1 MSRKKF
7 SKKGF
12 YKGSTLA
19 IIAFSIAFYSRIV
32 CSVTRLPSVL
42 NHLHFAIVP
51 LTTAIILTTARPRDP
66 KQISIVWMLLSGL
79 LILLGVMTGSA
90 LLNNAGPINV
100 IFDFLILGGPFM
112 LLMAIICIPMSI
124 ESFQRFRK
132 WIIDSSYTNMAL
144 AFIQWPLLKF
154 HKISAGGLDETDG
167 MSGVFF
173 VSGAGNYISTTVSIY
188 FGLYYL
194 MFATSSPVWMRW
206 VTLLGAAFQ
215 LQLSDSKQVLFAL
228 LVGWGLLILLTMK
241 NISKTLTYTIAIIV
255 FVVTLYWCIQ
265 NLEAFKS
272 FKNYLDK
279 DGLYGPD
286 GEATRIKLIAFH
298 IIPTFYQS
306 PLNWL
311 LGLGP
316 GHTVGR
322 LGGWLLKE
330 NWAILGPLGATVHPA
345 SQALL
350 SAYYG
355 SWLALESTMF
365 CPLFGWAGIWGDL
378 GFAGLFAYLLL
389 GLIVWRYVCVDNL
402 SRFLLLSV
410 AAFGFIFTQMEEPGY
425 MFYTVTL
432 IGLRWHE
439 NRLEAIR
446 NSSQAQTGKS
456 C

>member
-1 MSRKKF
+1 MK
-7 SKKGF
+7 
-12 YKGSTLA
+12 
-19 IIAFSIAFYSRIV
+19 
-32 CSVTRLPSVL
+32 
-42 NHLHFAIVP
+42 
-51 LTTAIILTTARPRDP
+51 D
-66 KQISIVWMLLSGL
+66 
-79 LILLGVMTGSA
+79 LG
-90 LLNNAGPINV
+90 
-100 IFDFLILGGPFM
+100 
-112 LLMAIICIPMSI
+112 
-124 ESFQRFRK
+124 
-132 WIIDSSYTNMAL
+132 
-144 AFIQWPLLKF
+144 
-154 HKISAGGLDETDG
+154 
-167 MSGVFF
+167 
-173 VSGAGNYISTTVSIY
+173 
-188 FGLYYL
+188 
-194 MFATSSPVWMRW
+194 
-206 VTLLGAAFQ
+206 
-215 LQLSDSKQVLFAL
+215 
-228 LVGWGLLILLTMK
+228 
-241 NISKTLTYTIAIIV
+241 KTLTYAISIIIFTIV
-255 FVVTLYWCIQ
+255 FYWCVQ
-265 NLEAFKS
+265 NLDTFIS

-279 DGLYGPD
+279 DGLYGPN
-286 GEATRIKLIAFH
+286 GEATRIKFIAFH

-316 GHTVGR
+316 GHTAGR

-330 NWAILGPLGATVHPA
+330 NWAILGPLGATIHPA

-350 SAYYG
+350 GAYYG

>member
-1 MSRKKF
+1 MNKKKF
-7 SKKGF
+7 IKKGF
-12 YKGSTLA
+12 YKGSTLVIA
-19 IIAFSIAFYSRIV
+19 AFSTAFYSRIV
-32 CSVTRLPSVL
+32 CSITRLPSVL

-51 LTTAIILTTARPRDP
+51 LTTAIILATSRPKDP

-79 LILLGVMTGSA
+79 LILFGVMTASA
-90 LLNNAGPINV
+90 LINNAGIINV
-100 IFDFLILGGPFM
+100 IFDFLILGEPFM
-112 LLMAIICIPMSI
+112 LLMAIICLPMSTA
-124 ESFQRFRK
+124 SFQRFRK
-132 WIIDSSYTNMAL
+132 WIVDSSYINMAL

-154 HKISAGGLDETDG
+154 NKISAGGLDATDG

-173 VSGAGNYISTTVSIY
+173 VSGAGNYVSTTVSIY
-188 FGLYYL
+188 FGLYCL
-194 MFATSSPVWMRW
+194 MFATAVPSWIRW
-206 VTLLGAAFQ
+206 GILLSAGLQ

-228 LVGWGLLILLTMK
+228 LLGWGLLILLTMK
-241 NISKTLTYTIAIIV
+241 DIGKTITYALSIIIFTIV
-255 FVVTLYWCIQ
+255 FYWCVQ
-265 NLEAFKS
+265 NLDAFIS

-286 GEATRIKLIAFH
+286 GEATRIKFIAFH

-316 GHTVGR
+316 GHTAGR

-330 NWAILGPLGATVHPA
+330 NWAILGPLGATIHPA

-350 SAYYG
+350 GEYYG

-378 GFAGLFAYLLL
+378 GWAGLCAYLLL
-389 GLIVWRYVCVDNL
+389 GFIVWCYICVDNL
-402 SRFLLLSV
+402 CRFLLLSV
-410 AAFGFIFTQMEEPGY
+410 AAFGLIFTQMEEPGY
-425 MFYTVTL
+425 MFYTATL

-439 NRLEAIR
+439 KY
-446 NSSQAQTGKS
+446 SQ
-456 C
+456 

>member
-1 MSRKKF
+1 MNKKKF
-7 SKKGF
+7 IKKGF
-12 YKGSTLA
+12 YQGSTLVIA
-19 IIAFSIAFYSRIV
+19 AFSTAFYSRIV
-32 CSVTRLPSVL
+32 CSITRLPSVL

-51 LTTAIILTTARPRDP
+51 LTTAIILTTARPKDP

-79 LILLGVMTGSA
+79 LILFGVMTASA
-90 LLNNAGPINV
+90 LINNAGIINV

-112 LLMAIICIPMSI
+112 LLMAIICLPMSTT
-124 ESFQRFRK
+124 SFQRFRK
-132 WIIDSSYTNMAL
+132 WIVDSSYINMAL

-154 HKISAGGLDETDG
+154 NKISAGGLDATDG

-188 FGLYYL
+188 FGLYCL
-194 MFATSSPVWMRW
+194 MFATAVPSWIRW
-206 VTLLGAAFQ
+206 GILLSAGFQ

-228 LVGWGLLILLTMK
+228 LLGWGLLILLTMK
-241 NISKTLTYTIAIIV
+241 DLGKTLTYAISIIIFTIV
-255 FVVTLYWCIQ
+255 FYWCVQ
-265 NLEAFKS
+265 NLGTFIS

-279 DGLYGPD
+279 DGLYGPN
-286 GEATRIKLIAFH
+286 GEATRIKFIAFH

-316 GHTVGR
+316 GHTAGR

-330 NWAILGPLGATVHPA
+330 NWAILGPLGATIHPA

-350 SAYYG
+350 GAYYG
-355 SWLALESTMF
+355 SWLALESTIF

-378 GFAGLFAYLLL
+378 GFAGLGAYLLL
-389 GLIVWRYVCVDNL
+389 GFIVWRYVCVDNFG
-402 SRFLLLSV
+402 RFLLLSV
-410 AAFGFIFTQMEEPGY
+410 AAFGLIFTQMEEPGY
-425 MFYTVTL
+425 MFYTATL

-439 NRLEAIR
+439 KY
-446 NSSQAQTGKS
+446 AQSLKFKALF
-456 C
+456 